1 MKTLTQ
7 YGSMALAHWKQFLP
21 RTVEELERKGALNE
35 LLLEAERKT
44 ASELDE
50 LRRHFQQQ
58 GLTAEQAHHR
68 AWEVVRARYIFL
80 PPES

>member
-7 YGSMALAHWKQFLP
+7 YGSLALEHWKQFLP
-21 RTVEELERKGALNE
+21 RLVEELERKGALNE
-35 LLLEAERKT
+35 LLLEAERRRG
-44 ASELDE
+44 SELDD

>member
-7 YGSMALAHWKQFLP
+7 YGSLALEHWKQFLP
-21 RTVEELERKGALNE
+21 RMVEELERKGALQE

-44 ASELDE
+44 ASELDD
-50 LRRHFQQQ
+50 LRQHFRQQ

-80 PPES
+80 PPEP

>member
-7 YGSMALAHWKQFLP
+7 YGSLALEHWKQFLP
-21 RTVEELERKGALNE
+21 RMVEELERNGSLEE
-35 LLLEAERKT
+35 LLLEAEKRT
-44 ASELDE
+44 TSDLDD

-58 GLTAEQAHHR
+58 GLTAEQASHR